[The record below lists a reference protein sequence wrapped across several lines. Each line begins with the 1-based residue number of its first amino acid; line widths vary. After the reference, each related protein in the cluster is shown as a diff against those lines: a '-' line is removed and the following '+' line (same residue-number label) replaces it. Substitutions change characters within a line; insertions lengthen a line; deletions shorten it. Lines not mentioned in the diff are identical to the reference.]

1 MQRDNNAAN
10 RHKRGE
16 IESKGMDKII
26 DVAQIMRD
34 IRAQIIPDDR
44 DSYFIFPKSEDD
56 ILASHL
62 NELNRIF
69 DFIADRRNDNS
80 EHLDIGKRLPAFGRF
95 NALMKKILIFLAR
108 VVRKAARVITRDQVT
123 VNYNVDKCLK
133 ALVESDAE
141 MFRSLNTVK
150 EGTGAEM
157 LRSIA
162 AAKEEIN
169 AEIIRSLA
177 AVREEIN
184 AETIRSLAAA
194 KEEITETGKDARQV
208 LHMQLTGQIEE
219 LRAEFDQDERIE
231 NITLPPDMYL
241 RFEDQFRGSE
251 KEITDRLKYYLDKY
265 VYKYISKSEGDL
277 IVDLGCGRGEWLAL
291 LKENG
296 YHAKGVDL
304 NEVMVQTCLGKDTD
318 AVLADATDFLRKQ
331 ESNTLK
337 AVTAYQLIE
346 HLRVRQ
352 LTELLVEIHRVL
364 KPGGITILET
374 PNANNVAVGSFSFY
388 LDPTHR
394 RPVHQEYIRFL
405 AKEIGF
411 GQAEIAYWKE
421 DEIQQWFNSVVS
433 ADEETVTK
441 SAMLRTLAESVK
453 NIVYTSPDYA
463 LIAVK

>member
-1 MQRDNNAAN
+1 LQRDNIAVNW
-10 RHKRGE
+10 HKRGE

-34 IRAQIIPDDR
+34 IRAQIIPDDQE
-44 DSYFIFPKSEDD
+44 IFDLTLKSEDD
-56 ILASHL
+56 VLTPHL

-69 DFIADRRNDNS
+69 DFIARTRNDSS
-80 EHLDIGKRLPAFGRF
+80 EHLDIGKRLPAFNRF

-108 VVRKAARVITRDQVT
+108 VVRKAARVITRDQII

-141 MFRSLNTVK
+141 I
-150 EGTGAEM
+150 
-157 LRSIA
+157 LRSVVA
-162 AAKEEIN
+162 LKDEMERFSKA
-169 AEIIRSLA
+169 
-177 AVREEIN
+177 
-184 AETIRSLAAA
+184 
-194 KEEITETGKDARQV
+194 GKDARQT
-208 LHMQLTGQIEE
+208 LHTQLMGQIAE

-241 RFEDQFRGSE
+241 RFEDKFRGSE
-251 KEITDRLKYYLDKY
+251 KEISDRLKYYLDKY

-304 NEVMVQTCLGKDTD
+304 NEIMIQTCLEKDTD

-331 ESNTLK
+331 EAKTIK

-346 HLRVRQ
+346 HLKVRQ

-374 PNANNVAVGSFSFY
+374 PNANNVAVGSYSFY

-411 GQAEIAYWKE
+411 GTAEIAYWKE

-463 LIAVK
+463 LIAIK